1 MRYWNTFIVLVGCC
15 MAGLSYG
22 QSKRVLTYEAFI
34 SQVRSS
40 NAEYLAEKYNVDI
53 AAAKLQAA
61 KVMPDPELSVGYS
74 NNQDWNL
81 QMGSGVDAS
90 LDYTLELGGKR
101 RARIAVARS
110 EQEVTEMLLENYFRN
125 LQADATIAYL
135 TALKQKAQL
144 DIQLSSYRQMDQLAC
159 ADSIRFSLG
168 EITQVDA
175 LQSRLEANTMRNSVF
190 DSEGELRNALIA
202 LALLQGDS
210 TMMLPDSLEGRLGSP
225 VRAFDPAQLIEM
237 AKQNRADLQ
246 AALKSNEVS
255 QNNLRLAKAN
265 RVIDL
270 GLNVGVNHSYI
281 VRNEIAPAPAYTG
294 FSAGISIPLK
304 FSNTNKGEL
313 RAAQFMVAQSQKR
326 YEAAELQ
333 IASEVMQAY
342 HKYVIALR
350 QSQRY
355 NTSMLKDAEM
365 ILQKK
370 IFSYQRGE
378 TGILEVLNA
387 QRTYNEVQ
395 TTFNEA
401 EYDCAV
407 ALIELER
414 ACGIWD
420 LEF

>member
-144 DIQLSSYRQMDQLAC
+144 DIQLSSYRQMDQ
-159 ADSIRFSLG
+159 
-168 EITQVDA
+168 
-175 LQSRLEANTMRNSVF
+175 
-190 DSEGELRNALIA
+190 
-202 LALLQGDS
+202 
-210 TMMLPDSLEGRLGSP
+210 
-225 VRAFDPAQLIEM
+225 
-237 AKQNRADLQ
+237 K
-246 AALKSNEVS
+246 
-255 QNNLRLAKAN
+255 
-265 RVIDL
+265 
-270 GLNVGVNHSYI
+270 
-281 VRNEIAPAPAYTG
+281 
-294 FSAGISIPLK
+294 
-304 FSNTNKGEL
+304 
-313 RAAQFMVAQSQKR
+313 
-326 YEAAELQ
+326 
-333 IASEVMQAY
+333 
-342 HKYVIALR
+342 
-350 QSQRY
+350 
-355 NTSMLKDAEM
+355 
-365 ILQKK
+365 
-370 IFSYQRGE
+370 
-378 TGILEVLNA
+378 
-387 QRTYNEVQ
+387 
-395 TTFNEA
+395 
-401 EYDCAV
+401 
-407 ALIELER
+407 
-414 ACGIWD
+414 
-420 LEF
+420 